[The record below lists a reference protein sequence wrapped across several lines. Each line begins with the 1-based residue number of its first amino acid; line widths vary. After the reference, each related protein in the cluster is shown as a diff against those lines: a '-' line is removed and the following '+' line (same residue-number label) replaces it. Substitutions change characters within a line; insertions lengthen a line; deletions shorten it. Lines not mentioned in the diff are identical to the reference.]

1 MLLLQVPNFG
11 FVVFADA
18 ESVEKTLAAKPIL
31 LYGSH
36 RLNVEEK
43 KLRRDGGQDRGF
55 SDRERHDM
63 GKRGSQVS
71 SNTSLSFIQ
80 HLLVS

>member
-1 MLLLQVPNFG
+1 MLLLKVPNFG

-63 GKRGSQVS
+63 GKRGSQVKS
-71 SNTSLSFIQ
+71 IIIISWQ
-80 HLLVS
+80 